1 MNPKVLYGVFL
12 VVGLIVGGGVGF
24 LIPHQTKIV
33 THTVTLTHTMTQG
46 IIVTKHEM
54 TMKSPL
60 TRVPMNVTVCTYKNQ
75 SSTWYE
81 YIFTSYGNCPLPMWT
96 IVQYYPNNLPN
107 TSDPSSNWVVYAYQ
121 QDHESVLNIQFP
133 AVSWEYAEMDSIP
146 LYDPFP
152 AYQALGNRSAPVVLT
167 QLVGDAV
174 GVSYWNG
181 IVFVPS
187 DANTLYAINAYTG
200 KLIWY
205 ATTANSVMSNPIVVN
220 GIVYVSVGDAGF
232 SASHSLFAV
241 LTGNLKNVIRG
252 YSYGAVY
259 AFNATDGQLLWVH
272 FDKGNDM
279 PTPAYVDGLLIYGDG
294 SGHIVA
300 LNATTGEV
308 VWKDYVGVSA
318 FDSMSST
325 NFYVM
330 PNGTTIAIMGF
341 TFAEPPYGML
351 IAVNVKNGQ
360 IVWNFTLPPGY
371 TPFNT
376 GMGDVS
382 PAVDQKNGVVVQ
394 TTIVDFIKANR
405 TVNLALFALNATNG
419 KLLWITLLGR
429 GYVPPAFK
437 GGVPTIYNGVIYVGS
452 PVTSMVYA
460 VNETTGKIIWET
472 PIPNV
477 QSPPNGAGGGRG
489 NPVYIDGYIIEPA
502 GAYVDVYNASNG
514 ELIKSVYLG
523 GRFGIINAVVVG
535 NTVFLDNSY
544 NWVFAVPLSSLI

>member
-1 MNPKVLYGVFL
+1 MNK
-12 VVGLIVGGGVGF
+12 
-24 LIPHQTKIV
+24 
-33 THTVTLTHTMTQG
+33 
-46 IIVTKHEM
+46 
-54 TMKSPL
+54 
-60 TRVPMNVTVCTYKNQ
+60 
-75 SSTWYE
+75 
-81 YIFTSYGNCPLPMWT
+81 
-96 IVQYYPNNLPN
+96 
-107 TSDPSSNWVVYAYQ
+107 
-121 QDHESVLNIQFP
+121 
-133 AVSWEYAEMDSIP
+133 
-146 LYDPFP
+146 
-152 AYQALGNRSAPVVLT
+152 
-167 QLVGDAV
+167 
-174 GVSYWNG
+174 
-181 IVFVPS
+181 
-187 DANTLYAINAYTG
+187 
-200 KLIWY
+200 
-205 ATTANSVMSNPIVVN
+205 
-220 GIVYVSVGDAGF
+220 
-232 SASHSLFAV
+232 
-241 LTGNLKNVIRG
+241 
-252 YSYGAVY
+252 
-259 AFNATDGQLLWVH
+259 
-272 FDKGNDM
+272 
-279 PTPAYVDGLLIYGDG
+279 
-294 SGHIVA
+294 
-300 LNATTGEV
+300 
-308 VWKDYVGVSA
+308 
-318 FDSMSST
+318 
-325 NFYVM
+325 

-341 TFAEPPYGML
+341 TFVKPPYGML

-382 PAVDQKNGVVVQ
+382 PAVDQKNGIVVQ